1 MITNKLK
8 WITWKLIVQSKCC
21 LHEKSSNTET
31 PFKQYLE
38 INRRESFRKALVS
51 HFIGCGAVI
60 SPPFFCLRLI
70 SDFLHLTHA
79 FCRFWLLTLLLSVLS
94 ELEQCPVRQTER
106 FSSTSYLFLTSVD
119 NLYTNTNRELLSQG
133 TAIRRLPWD
142 LPVHPKRPLGERQ
155 PSTPKGVV
163 PNWAVGIS
171 SSDYHWGEC
180 QMSS

>member
-51 HFIGCGAVI
+51 HFIGCGAVM

-70 SDFLHLTHA
+70 SDFLHLTHT
-79 FCRFWLLTLLLSVLS
+79 FLQVLTFDFVALCPFRAGAMPRKANRKIFLNFIFILDFSRQPLYKYKQRATVTRHTYEKAPIRPSSPPKKTSWRKANIHSKRDCPKLSCGDIKL
-94 ELEQCPVRQTER
+94 
-106 FSSTSYLFLTSVD
+106 
-119 NLYTNTNRELLSQG
+119 
-133 TAIRRLPWD
+133 RLP
-142 LPVHPKRPLGERQ
+142 LG
-155 PSTPKGVV
+155 
-163 PNWAVGIS
+163 
-171 SSDYHWGEC
+171 
-180 QMSS
+180 